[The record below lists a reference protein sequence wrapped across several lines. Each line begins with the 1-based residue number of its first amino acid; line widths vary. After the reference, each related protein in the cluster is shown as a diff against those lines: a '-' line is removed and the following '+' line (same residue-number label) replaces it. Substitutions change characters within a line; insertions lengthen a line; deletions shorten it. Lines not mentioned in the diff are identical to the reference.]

1 MKKMILVGASVL
13 MMSVVVVAQVGKPS
27 KKTSQERV
35 ENQVE
40 RLVKEL
46 SLTPEQAAK
55 VKEILGSKVAE
66 MDSVRIKKRAGVD
79 KKEVRTDRKE
89 ALEKTDAEL
98 KSVFTPEQ
106 YAKYRAMLEEKK
118 EKMQERGKKK
128 PNSKNKIK

>member
-66 MDSVRIKKRAGVD
+66 MDSVRIIKRAGVD
-79 KKEVRTDRKE
+79 KKEVRTDR
-89 ALEKTDAEL
+89 
-98 KSVFTPEQ
+98 
-106 YAKYRAMLEEKK
+106 
-118 EKMQERGKKK
+118 
-128 PNSKNKIK
+128 